1 MVGQP
6 KTESIDSS
14 FVAFVDPILNRT
26 LAMVSLLN
34 KLIVQ
39 VAPNINQILAIL
51 MSKFCHSL
59 TFKGKVFSFWSA
71 SQPALELPNPTM
83 SLSDLQHA

>member
-6 KTESIDSS
+6 KTESIDSP

-26 LAMVSLLN
+26 LAVVSLLN
-34 KLIVQ
+34 KLIVL

-51 MSKFCHSL
+51 MREFRHSS
-59 TFKGKVFSFWSA
+59 TFKVKGFSFWSA